1 MSWKQLFHLLLL
13 RIIYQVTSN
22 IIQMK
27 ELVKFINIV
36 SLLIYT
42 VVEKKSTVDE
52 NAFYRRWLG
61 KTYISIM

>member
-1 MSWKQLFHLLLL
+1 
-13 RIIYQVTSN
+13 
-22 IIQMK
+22 MK

-52 NAFYRRWLG
+52 NAFYRR
-61 KTYISIM
+61 